1 MLYLVTGGSGSGKS
15 EFAEG
20 TAVELYRQK
29 VRRQEVYRTAEKNV
43 AEKNIAEKKAVG
55 EKAAEEKAEVGN
67 AEAERTEEEC
77 ASAGRLIYV
86 ATMQPFDEECVK
98 RIERHRQMRKEKG
111 FSTVECY
118 HHLETVQAKKED
130 VFLIECMS
138 NLLANEMYD
147 VQGRIKGEAQERRL
161 EEAVVQPILALAK
174 KAAHVVV
181 VTNEVFSDGAEYAEE
196 SKRYMRLLGRLNREL
211 AEYAERAVEV
221 VYGIPLYRKGE

>member
-20 TAVELYRQK
+20 TAVELYRQE
-29 VRRQEVYRTAEKNV
+29 VRRQEQHRTAEK
-43 AEKNIAEKKAVG
+43 K
-55 EKAAEEKAEVGN
+55 
-67 AEAERTEEEC
+67 
-77 ASAGRLIYV
+77 AGRLIYV
-86 ATMQPFDEECVK
+86 ATMQLFDEECVK

-118 HHLETVQAKKED
+118 HHLETVQAKKGD
-130 VFLIECMS
+130 VFLLECMS

-147 VQGRIKGEAQERRL
+147 VQGRIKGEEQERRL
-161 EEAVVQPILALAK
+161 EEAIVQPILALAE

-196 SKRYMRLLGRLNREL
+196 SKRYLRLLGRLNREL
-211 AEYAERAVEV
+211 AEYAERAAEV